1 MYSSANLEKDNMNE
15 NIQNMIQSKA
25 KKAKAAM
32 RILSRSSADIRNNT
46 LLAMAENILKA
57 KDEIQ
62 EVNRFD
68 LEYGEKTELAAPLM
82 QRLLIDDNKIER
94 MADNLRQVAALPD
107 PIGAVISMGE
117 RPNGLKIGTVR
128 VPIGV
133 VGVVYE
139 SRPDVTVEVS
149 ALCIKSGNGVI
160 LRGGSEAIHS
170 NTILAR
176 ILSDTAAA
184 KGVPDAIQFVDTTDR
199 QAVYELIRL
208 PEYIDLVIPRGSN
221 EFVQFLMRESDVPV
235 LGHADGICHIY
246 VDEAANLEMATK
258 ICMNAKV
265 GYKVAVCNALETL
278 LVHTDIANKF
288 LPDFCEALQE
298 ANVEVRGCKQTEQIF
313 PSAKPATEE
322 DWRTEYLDYIVSI
335 RVVDNIDAAIDHI
348 ETYGSHHSDAI
359 ITESYTASQRFLKEV
374 DSAAVYVNA
383 STVFTDGYEF
393 GLGAEVGISTQKL
406 HSRGPMGL
414 EGLTSYKY
422 LIYGNGQVRE

>member
-1 MYSSANLEKDNMNE
+1 MSE

-32 RILSRSSADIRNNT
+32 RVLSRSSADIRNNV
-46 LLAMAENILKA
+46 LLAMAENILEA

-68 LEYGEKTELAAPLM
+68 LENGKKTELAAPLM
-82 QRLLIDDNKIER
+82 QRLLIDNQKIER

-107 PIGAVISMGE
+107 PIGEVISMGE

-184 KGVPDAIQFVDTTDR
+184 EGVPDAIQFVDTIDR

-221 EFVQFLMRESDVPV
+221 EFVQFLMRESDIPV

-246 VDEAANLEMATK
+246 VDEAADLEMATK
-258 ICMNAKV
+258 LCMNAKV
-265 GYKVAVCNALETL
+265 GYKVGVCNAVETL
-278 LVHTDIANKF
+278 LVHEVVAEEY
-288 LPDFCEALQE
+288 LPVICDALQDAE
-298 ANVEVRGCKQTEQIF
+298 VEIRGCDRTQQIYAA
-313 PSAKPATEE
+313 AKPATEE
-322 DWRTEYLDYIVSI
+322 DWRTEYLDYILSI
-335 RVVDNIDAAIDHI
+335 RIVDSMNTAIDHI

-359 ITESYTASQRFLKEV
+359 ITESYSAAERFLKEV

-422 LIYGNGQVRE
+422 IVYGDGQVRE

>member
-1 MYSSANLEKDNMNE
+1 MNE
-15 NIQNMIQSKA
+15 NIQHMIQTKA

-46 LLAMAENILKA
+46 LLAMAENILKS
-57 KDEIQ
+57 KGEIQ

-68 LEYGEKTELAAPLM
+68 LENGKKTELAAPLM
-82 QRLLIDDNKIER
+82 QRLLIDDQKIER

-107 PIGAVISMGE
+107 PIGEVISMGE

-184 KGVPDAIQFVDTTDR
+184 EGVPNAIQFVDTTDR

-221 EFVQFLMRESDVPV
+221 EFVQFLMRESDIPV

-246 VDEAANLEMATK
+246 VDAAADLEMATK
-258 ICMNAKV
+258 LCMNAKV
-265 GYKVAVCNALETL
+265 GYKVGVCNAVETL
-278 LVHTDIANKF
+278 LVHEAVAKKY
-288 LPDFCEALQE
+288 LPIICDALQDAE
-298 ANVEVRGCKQTEQIF
+298 VEIRGCERTQQVCPT
-313 PSAKPATEE
+313 AKPATEE
-322 DWRTEYLDYIVSI
+322 DWRTEYLDYILSI
-335 RVVDNIDAAIDHI
+335 RVVDSMDAAIDHI

-359 ITESYTASQRFLKEV
+359 ITESYSAAERFLKEV

-422 LIYGNGQVRE
+422 IIYGDGQVRA

>member
-1 MYSSANLEKDNMNE
+1 MNSD
-15 NIQNMIQSKA
+15 IQHMIQIKARKA
-25 KKAKAAM
+25 KEGM
-32 RILSRSSADIRNNT
+32 RVLSRSSADIRNNT
-46 LLAMAENILKA
+46 LLAMAEKILKA
-57 KDEIQ
+57 KDDIQ

-68 LEYGEKTELAAPLM
+68 LENGKKTELAAPLM
-82 QRLLIDDNKIER
+82 QRLLIDDQKIER

-107 PIGAVISMGE
+107 PIGEVISMRE
-117 RPNGLKIGTVR
+117 RPNGLRIGTVR

-149 ALCIKSGNGVI
+149 ALCIKSGNGVV

-176 ILSDTAAA
+176 ILSDTAA
-184 KGVPDAIQFVDTTDR
+184 KEGVPDAIQFVDTTDR

-221 EFVQFLMRESDVPV
+221 EFVQFLMKESDIPV

-246 VDEAANLEMATK
+246 VDEAADLEMAAK

-278 LVHTDIANKF
+278 LVHVDVANKF
-288 LPDFCEALQE
+288 LPEFCKALHEAG
-298 ANVEVRGCKQTEQIF
+298 VEIRGCPQTQQIY
-313 PSAKPATEE
+313 SDTKPVTEK

-335 RVVDNIDAAIDHI
+335 RVVDDIDTAIDHI

-359 ITESYTASQRFLKEV
+359 ITESYSASQRFLKEV

-422 LIYGNGQVRE
+422 VIYGNGQVRE

>member
-1 MYSSANLEKDNMNE
+1 MND
-15 NIQNMIQSKA
+15 NIQHMIQSKA

-32 RILSRSSADIRNNT
+32 RVLSRSSADIRNNA
-46 LLAMAENILKA
+46 LLAMSENILKA
-57 KDEIQ
+57 KDDIQ
-62 EVNRFD
+62 EVNRYD
-68 LEYGEKTELAAPLM
+68 LENGEKTGLEAPLM
-82 QRLLIDDNKIER
+82 QRLQLDDRKIAR

-107 PIGAVISMGE
+107 PIGEVISMGE
-117 RPNGLKIGTVR
+117 RPNGLKIGRVR

-170 NTILAR
+170 NNILAS
-176 ILSDTAAA
+176 ILSDTAA
-184 KGVPDAIQFVDTTDR
+184 KEGVPDAIQFVDTIDR

-221 EFVQFLMRESDVPV
+221 AFVQKLMRESDIPV
-235 LGHADGICHIY
+235 LGHADGICHTY
-246 VDEAANLEMATK
+246 VDEAADLEMASK

-278 LVHTDIANKF
+278 LVHTDVADAF
-288 LPDFCEALQE
+288 LPSFCESLQE
-298 ANVEVRGCKQTEQIF
+298 QNVEVRGCKKTQQIY
-313 PSAKPATEE
+313 PASKPATEE
-322 DWRTEYLDYIVSI
+322 DWQTEYLDYIVSI
-335 RVVDNIDAAIDHI
+335 RVVDDIDTAIDHI

-359 ITESYTASQRFLKEV
+359 ITESYSASQRFLKEV

-422 LIYGNGQVRE
+422 IIYGDGQVRE

>member
-1 MYSSANLEKDNMNE
+1 MNKDIQK
-15 NIQNMIQSKA
+15 NIQTKA
-25 KKAKAAM
+25 KRAKSAM
-32 RILSRSSADIRNNT
+32 RVLSRSSADIRNSA
-46 LLAMAENILKA
+46 LFAMAENLLNA
-57 KDEIQ
+57 KDVIQ
-62 EVNRFD
+62 EANRID
-68 LEYGEKTELAAPLM
+68 LEKGEETGLEKPLM
-82 QRLLIDDNKIER
+82 QRLLLDNKKIER

-107 PIGAVISMGE
+107 PIGDVISMGD
-117 RPNGLKIGTVR
+117 RPNGLKIGRVR

-160 LRGGSEAIHS
+160 LRGGSEAIRS
-170 NTILAR
+170 NTILASL
-176 ILSDTAAA
+176 LSETAA
-184 KGVPDAIQFVDTTDR
+184 KQGVPDAIQFVDTTDR

-246 VDEAANLEMATK
+246 VDENADLDMATK
-258 ICMNAKV
+258 LCMNAKV
-265 GYKVAVCNALETL
+265 GYKVGVCNAIETL
-278 LVHTDIANKF
+278 LVHEHVAEKY
-288 LPDFCEALQE
+288 LPAICEKLQK
-298 ANVEVRGCKQTEQIF
+298 ANVEIRGCIQTRNIF
-313 PSAKPATEE
+313 PGAKTASED
-322 DWRTEYLDYIVSI
+322 DWRTEYLDYILSV
-335 RVVDNIDAAIDHI
+335 RVVGSMEEAIDHI
-348 ETYGSHHSDAI
+348 EEYGSHHSDAI
-359 ITESYTASQRFLKEV
+359 ITENYHAAERFLKEV

-422 LIYGNGQVRE
+422 IVYGNGQVRE

>member
-1 MYSSANLEKDNMNE
+1 MNQD
-15 NIQNMIQSKA
+15 IQHMIQSKA

-32 RILSRSSADIRNNT
+32 RVLSRSSADIRDNA

-57 KDEIQ
+57 KDDIQ
-62 EVNRFD
+62 EVNRYD
-68 LEYGEKTELAAPLM
+68 LENGKKTGLEAPLM
-82 QRLLIDDNKIER
+82 QRLLLDDRKIAR
-94 MADNLRQVAALPD
+94 MVDNLRQVAALPD
-107 PIGAVISMGE
+107 PIGEVISMGE
-117 RPNGLKIGTVR
+117 RPNGLKIGRVR

-170 NTILAR
+170 NNILAS
-176 ILSDTAAA
+176 ILSDTAA
-184 KGVPDAIQFVDTTDR
+184 KEGVPDAIQFVDTTDR

-221 EFVQFLMRESDVPV
+221 EFVQKLMRESAIPV

-246 VDEAANLEMATK
+246 VDEAADLEMAID

-278 LVHTDIANKF
+278 LVHTDVATDF
-288 LPDFCEALQE
+288 LSDFCGSMRD
-298 ANVEVRGCKQTEQIF
+298 ANVEIRGCKQTQKIF
-313 PSAKPATEE
+313 PAAKPATEE
-322 DWRTEYLDYIVSI
+322 DWRTEYLDYILSI
-335 RVVDNIDAAIDHI
+335 RVVDDIDTAIDHI

-359 ITESYTASQRFLKEV
+359 ITESYSASQRFLKEV

-422 LIYGNGQVRE
+422 IIYGNGQVRE

>member
-1 MYSSANLEKDNMNE
+1 MND
-15 NIQNMIQSKA
+15 NIQKIIRTKA
-25 KKAKAAM
+25 KKAKTGM
-32 RILSRSSADIRNNT
+32 RILSRSSADIRNNA
-46 LLAMAENILKA
+46 LLSMSDNIQNA

-62 EVNRFD
+62 QANRSD
-68 LEYGEKTELAAPLM
+68 LENAEKTGLATPLL
-82 QRLLIDDNKIER
+82 QRLHIDDKKIER
-94 MADNLRQVAALPD
+94 MVDNLRQVAALPD
-107 PIGAVISMGE
+107 PIGEIISMGE

-160 LRGGSEAIHS
+160 LRGGSEAIKS
-170 NTILAR
+170 NSILAR
-176 ILSDTAAA
+176 ILSDTAAVE
-184 KGVPDAIQFVDTTDR
+184 GVPDAIQFVDTTDR
-199 QAVYELIRL
+199 QAVIEMIHL

-221 EFVQFLMRESDVPV
+221 EFVQFLMRESDIPV

-246 VDEAANLEMATK
+246 VDKAADLEMAID
-258 ICMNAKV
+258 ICMNAKI

-278 LVHTDIANKF
+278 LVHTDVATGF
-288 LPDFCEALQE
+288 LSDFCGAMQD
-298 ANVEVRGCKQTEQIF
+298 ANVEIRGCDQTQKIF
-313 PSAKPATEE
+313 PAARPASEE
-322 DWRTEYLDYIVSI
+322 DWRTEYLDYILSI
-335 RVVDNIDAAIDHI
+335 RVVEDIDTAIDHI

-359 ITESYTASQRFLKEV
+359 ITESYSASQRFLKEV

-383 STVFTDGYEF
+383 STVFTDGFEF

-422 LIYGNGQVRE
+422 IIYGDGQVRE